1 MKKLI
6 TIKRIILTLALV
18 AAGPMTV
25 FGQNGL
31 EKDPAYLPI
40 EKYLDL
46 KAIPPQVNVNL
57 PRFLLKDAISDLS
70 TNDAFAKNGIDLP
83 DLVKDVKLIRVVVIQ
98 GGKSNRD
105 ELEKGVKKLRAEL
118 DAKWTPIVT
127 VTEGNN
133 VGIYAKG
140 DPLGESMAGVAV
152 LVFDGSDLV
161 IGNVVGHV
169 SIAKLLTVAMKS
181 KQFPKDFLKNL
192 SVGAERSTP
201 KPAEKADKGDEG
213 AKANAP
219 AEAPEPAPKDPAKE

>member
-6 TIKRIILTLALV
+6 SILTLTLV
-18 AAGPMTV
+18 AACPIAV
-25 FGQNGL
+25 FGQADL

-70 TNDAFAKNGIDLP
+70 TNDAFAKSGIDLP

-98 GGKSNRD
+98 GGKNNHAD
-105 ELEKGVKKLRAEL
+105 LEKGVKKLRAEL

-127 VTEGNN
+127 VTEGSN

-140 DPLGESMAGVAV
+140 DPSGESMAGVAV
-152 LVFDGSDLV
+152 LVSDGDDLV
-161 IGNVVGHV
+161 IGNLVGHV
-169 SIAKLLTVAMKS
+169 SIAKLLAVAKKS
-181 KQFPKDFLKNL
+181 KQFPKDFFKNL
-192 SVGAERSTP
+192 PMGGEQSTA
-201 KPAEKADKGDEG
+201 KPSAKADKTDGS
-213 AKANAP
+213 AKTNAP
-219 AEAPEPAPKDPAKE
+219 VEAPEHAPKEAAKD